1 MSAARPISPAR
12 LPMSIAC
19 LASVNSS
26 TSCRRLEE
34 RTHAE
39 PYVPRNP
46 TFHADVIALDASLLQ
61 TNKVEFRLTRS
72 LAAAACGRGGGEG
85 EGGVETS
92 LR

>member
-46 TFHADVIALDASLLQ
+46 TFRGTLRSTPTSSPLMRASSKQ
-61 TNKVEFRLTRS
+61 IK
-72 LAAAACGRGGGEG
+72 
-85 EGGVETS
+85 
-92 LR
+92 